1 MSDPTEP
8 VIIASFAAAAGAF
21 LVASV
26 SRNFGRNEPVREEI
40 PDPAADITPYVHPVA
55 PPPLPGEM
63 VDTSMPGSSM
73 PGKVPTWFF
82 RPMDLAGI
90 GIIVAFYMFLVVA
103 SLRMV
108 GDGHAE
114 LDPGALIST
123 IGFQFISAGI
133 VSAAVIPRVRAS
145 EWLGLR
151 WSRWPTVFLIAPA
164 CVVGMWFF
172 FYCLQ
177 VSGYVGWLES
187 LGVDGVQDTVK
198 VLQQSTD
205 PLTLWLMAGAAVVAA
220 PLCEE
225 VVFRGY
231 LYGAAKR
238 FAGPWV
244 AGFFSALVFASVHGS
259 LVALL
264 PLFVFG
270 CLLVYVYEKT
280 GSIWAPIAIH
290 FCFNGAT
297 VLVQMA
303 IRSGILPTDS
313 SL

>member
-1 MSDPTEP
+1 
-8 VIIASFAAAAGAF
+8 
-21 LVASV
+21 
-26 SRNFGRNEPVREEI
+26 
-40 PDPAADITPYVHPVA
+40 
-55 PPPLPGEM
+55 
-63 VDTSMPGSSM
+63 M

-82 RPMDLAGI
+82 RPVDLVGI
-90 GIIVAFYMFLVVA
+90 GIIVTFYMAMIIA

-108 GDGHAE
+108 GDDAAE
-114 LDPGALIST
+114 LDPGALITT

-151 WSRWPTVFLIAPA
+151 WSRWPMVFLIAPA
-164 CVVGMWFF
+164 CVVGMWIF
-172 FYCLQ
+172 FYSLQ
-177 VSGYVGWLES
+177 ASGYVQWLES
-187 LGVDGVQDTVK
+187 LGVDGMQDTVK
-198 VLQQSTD
+198 LLQESTD
-205 PLTLWLMAGAAVVAA
+205 PLTLWLMAAAAVIAA

-225 VVFRGY
+225 IVFRGY

-238 FAGPWV
+238 FTGPWV
-244 AGFFSALVFASVHGS
+244 AGFFSALVFSSVHGS

-270 CLLVYVYEKT
+270 CLLAYVYEKT

-303 IRSGILPTDS
+303 ARFYEIPVEPGL
-313 SL
+313 

>member
-21 LVASV
+21 LVAAA
-26 SRNFGRNEPVREEI
+26 SRNLSRDEAPHQEI
-40 PDPAADITPYVHPVA
+40 QQPAADISPYVAPAALPVS
-55 PPPLPGEM
+55 PEE
-63 VDTSMPGSSM
+63 TTKSSTH
-73 PGKVPTWFF
+73 GKVPTWFF
-82 RPMDLAGI
+82 RPLDLAGI
-90 GIIVAFYMFLVVA
+90 GILVMFYAALVIA
-103 SLRMV
+103 SLRMI
-108 GDGHAE
+108 GEGNAE

-133 VSAAVIPRVRAS
+133 VSAAVIPRVRAT
-145 EWLGLR
+145 EWLGLK
-151 WSRWPTVFLIAPA
+151 WNRWPTIFLVAPG
-164 CVVGMWFF
+164 CVVGMWLF
-172 FYCLQ
+172 FYSLQ
-177 VSGYVGWLES
+177 TTGYIQWLES

-205 PLTLWLMAGAAVVAA
+205 PLTLWLMVAAAVVAA

-225 VVFRGY
+225 IVFRGY

-270 CLLVYVYEKT
+270 CLLAFVYEKT

-303 IRSGILPTDS
+303 IRFGHLPTDS
-313 SL
+313 PL

>member
-1 MSDPTEP
+1 MFDPTES
-8 VIIASFAAAAGAF
+8 VIIASFATATAAF
-21 LVASV
+21 LVAAV
-26 SRNFGRNEPVREEI
+26 SRNLGREEPVHVEI
-40 PDPAADITPYVHPVA
+40 PDPTTDISPYVPPVA
-55 PPPLPGEM
+55 QPDDPEEVPSASRPGI
-63 VDTSMPGSSM
+63 SM

-82 RPMDLAGI
+82 RPMDFIGI
-90 GIIVAFYMFLVVA
+90 GIIVMFYAIMVVA

-108 GDGHAE
+108 GDGDAK
-114 LDPGALIST
+114 LDPGALITT

-133 VSAAVIPRVRAS
+133 VCAAVIPRVRAS

-151 WSRWPTVFLIAPA
+151 WDRWPTVFLIAPA
-164 CVVGMWFF
+164 CVIAMWLF
-172 FYCLQ
+172 FYGLQ
-177 VSGYVGWLES
+177 VSGYVQWLES

-198 VLQQSTD
+198 VLQESTD

-225 VVFRGY
+225 IVFRGY

-238 FAGPWV
+238 FAGPWA
-244 AGFFSALVFASVHGS
+244 AGFFSALVFSSVHGS

-303 IRSGILPTDS
+303 VRFGYLPTDPG
-313 SL
+313 L